1 MGMSD
6 WKKEKET
13 ANISKEKLTH
23 IDNDIIAMAII
34 ASALIRQGATKSSVP
49 RESAFMLKELKKCYQ
64 ENPGSD

>member
-1 MGMSD
+1 MSD
-6 WKKEKET
+6 WKKEKEVS
-13 ANISKEKLTH
+13 NISKEKLNPV
-23 IDNDIIAMAII
+23 DNDIIAMAIL

>member
-1 MGMSD
+1 MSD

-23 IDNDIIAMAII
+23 IDNDIIAMAILA
-34 ASALIRQGATKSSVP
+34 ASLIRQGSTKSSVP